1 MFLIESL
8 HHTKWNGKE
17 NIAEEVI
24 PICMQLSLY
33 AAEGVRGKTN
43 MKRTMERLSSFQCL
57 EKIESTE

>member
-1 MFLIESL
+1 MFLIENW
-8 HHTKWNGKE
+8 HHTKWNGKK

-24 PICMQLSLY
+24 PISMQLSLD

-43 MKRTMERLSSFQCL
+43 MKRTMETSSFQCL